1 MAKTYLELQAK
12 EVAKEMVDAMVETMV
27 DKKRQL
33 RTIDSGAQV
42 ISKQTG
48 LYLDVSKALL
58 KSMNGNNVTQI
69 RGYSKEPEH
78 LRKSKI
84 GKSNEP
90 RK

>member
-33 RTIDSGAQV
+33 RTVGSGAHF

-48 LYLDVSKALL
+48 LPLDVSTALL
-58 KSMNGNNVTQI
+58 KSMNGNNVPLI
-69 RGYSKEPEH
+69 RVYSKEPEH

>member
-1 MAKTYLELQAK
+1 L
-12 EVAKEMVDAMVETMV
+12 D
-27 DKKRQL
+27 
-33 RTIDSGAQV
+33 
-42 ISKQTG
+42 
-48 LYLDVSKALL
+48 LDVSKALL

-90 RK
+90 KR